1 MDKVKS
7 IIIKILIGI
16 GAAVGLFYL
25 FLFLTRG

>member
-1 MDKVKS
+1 MDKFKG

-16 GAAVGLFYL
+16 GVVVGLFYL